1 MGGRAFRGAWW
12 LLLVCSLEAGASDSI
27 YLAPSADTSLLEAFP
42 THNFGGQTYFNAG
55 TTQNYTKNRGL
66 LKFDV
71 AGQLPPHAKIVSA
84 ALTLDV
90 QHTPSDGDSP
100 STFELHRMLR
110 DWGEGTKTGSPPS
123 LGAEATLN
131 EANWLYRFAETTNTW
146 GIGGGQPEVD
156 FSSVS
161 SADQFVY
168 GSLFSPYT
176 FESNPEIVSDV
187 QSWLDQPTNNFGWML
202 LTQDESLNFSAR
214 RFSSRESGYGA
225 PVLAVEYFVPAIT
238 GIVVTAEKVQIKF
251 FMEAGQAYTVEASD
265 STLLGAWT
273 VLTNLPSATDPN
285 DWVVEDAVQ
294 TSPRFYRLLVR

>member
-1 MGGRAFRGAWW
+1 M
-12 LLLVCSLEAGASDSI
+12 LIVCSLEAGAFEVI
-27 YLAPSADTSLLEAFP
+27 YLAPSADTALLEAFP

-55 TTQNYTKNRGL
+55 TTQTYTKNHAL
-66 LKFDV
+66 LRFDIP
-71 AGQLPPHAKIVSA
+71 GQLPPHAKIISA

-131 EANWLYRFAETTNTW
+131 EANWFYRFAETTNTW
-146 GIGGGQPEVD
+146 GVPGGQPEVD
-156 FSSVS
+156 FSSDS
-161 SADQFVY
+161 SSEQFVY

-176 FESNPEIVSDV
+176 FESNPEIVADV
-187 QSWLDQPTNNFGWML
+187 QGWLGQPTNNFGWML

-214 RFSSRESGYGA
+214 RFASRESGYGA

-238 GIVVTAEKVQIKF
+238 GIVVVAEKVQIKF
-251 FMEAGQAYTVEASD
+251 FMEAGQAYTVESSASMLQG
-265 STLLGAWT
+265 TWT
-273 VLTNLPSATDPN
+273 VLTNLPAGTDPA
-285 DWVVEDAVQ
+285 DGVVEDAVQ
-294 TSPRFYRLLVR
+294 ASRRFYRLLIH